1 MTCFEEAEGSAAGF
15 ALLHHFG
22 AQDIGRHQVGGEL
35 DALGFHAQHD
45 AQSLDQLGLGE
56 AGDAD
61 QQQVAARQE
70 RNQRLIDDILLAIN
84 DLADRGARGPE
95 LGAQPLDV
103 GQGGEGVGVGRGR
116 SVWGH
121 RGAPV
126 VRGIKGQGSPELRP
140 EQGHDG

>member
-1 MTCFEEAEGSAAGF
+1 MPSTTPKVST
-15 ALLHHFG
+15 
-22 AQDIGRHQVGGEL
+22 
-35 DALGFHAQHD
+35 
-45 AQSLDQLGLGE
+45 SLVLARPGTPINKK
-56 AGDAD
+56 
-61 QQQVAARQE
+61 VAARQE
-70 RNQRLIDDILLAIN
+70 RNQGLIDDILLAIN
-84 DLADRGARGPE
+84 DPADGSARGPQ

-103 GQGGEGVGVGRGR
+103 GQGGESIGVGRGR